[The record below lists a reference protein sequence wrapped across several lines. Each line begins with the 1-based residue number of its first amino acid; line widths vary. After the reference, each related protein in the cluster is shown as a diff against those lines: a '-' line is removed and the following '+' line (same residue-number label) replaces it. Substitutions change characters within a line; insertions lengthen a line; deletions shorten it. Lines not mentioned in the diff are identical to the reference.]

1 MLKLKFFSFSFK
13 IMRFLP
19 ILVGTFLMVSCGR
32 LEIKK
37 SIDPKS
43 VSFEARYNEDFEGV
57 LYPSM
62 LLALANYRGNDP
74 MPLFSVT
81 VTAPQNNSVLRIVA
95 DSTILNYVS
104 ITQETLAKK
113 GTTYTF
119 VPVIKWK
126 FDNMYRL
133 RQQGNIDLTFTCYI
147 NDEEVDVKN
156 IRLNYRPVNECLMS
170 LVGHDGVYHD
180 FRWLFVAY
188 VNEDHPKIDGILSE
202 ILSQGIVTTFDGS
215 RSEKKVDTQMR
226 AIWYYALSR
235 GLSYSSIS
243 CTSNGSKKANSQ
255 HIRFLDDVYNNRQA
269 NCIDACVYFS
279 SIMRKVGLQP
289 IIFVEPCHAYLGYYT
304 DKTRK
309 KIALLETTIT
319 GWVNL
324 PELDNHYDEEKGK
337 LEEKYYNKISKYLSD
352 KQKADYEKE
361 GMPLE
366 DLKKAVSNNLF
377 DRASEYQKEN
387 YNNNKD
393 MYTDSAQ
400 AMYQMLVV
408 EEIRKQISP
417 IPAVENGEVR
427 SEK

>member
-1 MLKLKFFSFSFK
+1 MVRGFSFSFK
-13 IMRFLP
+13 IKRFVP
-19 ILVGTFLMVSCGR
+19 ILVGTLLMVSCGR

-62 LLALANYRGNDP
+62 LLALANYRGDDP

-255 HIRFLDDVYNNRQA
+255 HIRFFDDVYNNRQA

-366 DLKKAVSNNLF
+366 DLKKDVSNNLF

-427 SEK
+427 TEK